1 MKTLKCLRSTLGVL
15 LGVCLIASTKAA
27 EPLSTLQVAAGD
39 SHALA
44 LRSDGTVWAWG
55 TNRIGELGLGSATQF
70 NSPRRITTLSNMTA
84 VAAGPLHSL
93 AVASNGQAWAWGTNG
108 SGQLGN
114 GTFNN
119 SNAPVQ
125 VSVIT
130 NALLVSA
137 GVDHSLAAL
146 KDGRAMAWGA
156 NNGGQ
161 LGTGNTTATNQP
173 VQVSTLTN
181 TIAVAAGSNFSMALT
196 AAGEVWTWG
205 TNDQGQLGLGHNTSQ
220 LSPVKIAALSNVVQI
235 VAGSSHALA
244 MDRSGN
250 VYAWGR
256 NTEGQ
261 MGDGTT
267 TATNAPKP
275 VVNLSPTGSL
285 GAAKW
290 IAAGFN
296 SSAAVSGSGK
306 VCYWGN
312 YTNNAVF
319 FGNATSPVQIGV
331 ALNETFTTVCQ
342 GRNFLLAGESDGAG
356 VWAWG
361 MNQYGQWGNDNPQT
375 DDWRYETWN
384 LSYCFGARPRAFTV
398 RIHRG
403 DRENLPYNSFVLPLD
418 LEQGVRLNAEGS
430 DQYCYGAGA
439 PWFMRVQKA
448 TRQQVWKLVGA
459 TTNVTRFPVENPLAA
474 YGREAGGSPLYT
486 GQPYTFGVY
495 AGAFNENT
503 GQTNAIRVL
512 VYERAALAAGTNN
525 VAPANAFNISLPRR
539 YITADNTV
547 WSNFVTNGNRVL
559 VETNGLRTVV
569 EFADA
574 PDSYNNWGVYLNA
587 AAPNVVMGGYRVT
600 HTATSTNYCYLVEVQ
615 GQAEVGANVFAPM
628 ATTNTTDWAYLPMYA
643 VGFEQFP
650 EWRSRLVDN
659 PHYEGIPLPP
669 AYAGRRL
676 AELNGMTAA
685 ATNTFWLTNNTAYA
699 TNDASPELR
708 RHPVLD
714 RFVEDM
720 GRNPLALASYVLNEI
735 ELTDPMAIAESST
748 RVADSIEVGGVN
760 RSALGTFLEGQGS
773 PTEQCALLVYLLRQ
787 AGYSAGYVFPT
798 NSNLRLLD
806 TTVSRLWQINV
817 KGVVY
822 HAGVPVITNSLIT
835 VNYPWVVANIGTNCV
850 HIFPWLKD
858 TEIVEGPDIYDY
870 MPTNY
875 PNAYRWVK
883 DYVQAKPEVLGTAL
897 VNEPT
902 IKAWKQ
908 FLTGVLNTNQTGNLS
923 LDDFGVRAFNRRN
936 SYSAW
941 EQLPK
946 PNFLTNQTQLV
957 TVPTLSES
965 ATTYPFLTN
974 MFDRVRIEVFKTD
987 TNTANRIFD
996 TGLWR
1001 ACDLHNRKLL
1011 LYTNDATTANL
1022 WLAPYR
1028 VDATNS
1034 TGNFAG
1040 FEAGL
1045 GSLDKQVVQ
1054 ATVASGV
1061 TVLPIRVTYQRRV
1074 VTYPSP
1080 ATWYAMQEFGL
1091 QSYDLIAEKRNM
1103 TAICSSVG
1111 RVTPLMLR
1119 MHADD
1124 YWRVEQQRA
1133 LNPNSTPA
1141 VTDVAGTAAT
1151 MLGMGFFER
1160 MWTDDQINRQL
1171 HQVKGLTWASWGTA
1185 ALTPLANDGMVVR
1198 LDMRWLQTLL
1208 LGNGR
1213 LRQDSGDRSS
1223 FTLDNYLTMLQAN
1236 GSSAE
1241 HTIMAS
1247 MLKDREPLSAIRLLQ
1262 IAGERARTNGWAA
1275 PLELNVKNYL
1285 TLGET
1290 TQTGYGS
1297 TKLKEHQPGLWQSVT
1312 NTFSTNSTA
1321 SFLRVL
1327 ITPGN
1332 ITNSTGNFVGM
1343 SALLFGKWQN
1353 GAILAA
1359 DDTLLNGGWS
1369 SWSAWFGTPTFSSY
1383 QLNYN
1388 LQYSSTFGYSYVPNN
1403 FSTPL
1408 PRYDFSQYDLLT
1420 LTAPT
1425 GAALVAFT
1433 PQQVARSQIITNTLN
1448 LPSGTTTAQ
1457 ATKTA
1462 KDVGWYDRATALMK
1476 QAGAWLA
1483 DPVHVVSG
1491 DFYVDAADLTL
1502 AGPLPLQL
1510 RRTYLSRTLAENQ
1523 FGHGW
1528 KLGFTPWLV
1537 LSTNAQSQSLI
1548 HAAEPDGAV
1557 LAYRFQSNDVWTVTA
1572 EDNPTLVNF
1581 TGAGIGATAN
1591 HFHNRI
1597 EKYSTN
1603 GTTYV
1608 LTATDGSK
1616 RSYQEMTGFGL
1627 NSGTNYLNRVRPY
1640 LTRWED
1646 HSGNYHQFQYG
1657 TNSADTDFG
1666 QLYRVES
1673 ANGATLTFK
1682 YDVNGRITEAMTDDD
1697 RHVRYQ
1703 YDVYGDL
1710 VLVTLPDSSQW
1721 EYEYEHYTFTTNS
1734 VTYTDSNHLLVREV
1748 KPDGRILANTYDS
1761 LRRVMVQA
1769 ATVGTN
1775 RELVTNAWFYYTNNC
1790 NSLTNEYLTGTTR
1803 VEDVF
1808 HNAYLYQY
1816 TNNLITR
1823 IDEPLGRTN
1832 IQDWFEAGE
1841 TNKAGYYARS
1851 LELTVN
1857 ARGLTNEF
1865 RYDAQGNI
1873 TNRIVRGNLTGEG
1886 VSNQSATNTFTYN
1899 TNKLLLTAVDPSG
1912 NQRAFFYEDSG
1923 DPYRA
1928 SRIEWSSG
1936 GSGISTNRFTYTNVT
1951 ETVSVG
1957 TLSKTNRAFGLL
1969 ARAVHADTA
1978 TNDWTYYGRGFVAQ
1992 STRYARTAEDTG
2004 NNDPAVVNTFIYT
2017 PRGDLAERVDAAGR
2031 RARFSH
2037 DSMGRLQWREVV
2049 DETGTALAREHFYYN
2064 RNGDLEWYD
2073 GPRSGPEDY
2082 VWFDYDGAGR
2092 KVQEL
2097 SWRSRAKADGSG
2109 VEAEPGDN
2117 LYATTNFRYDAFG
2130 NLTLMVDARGAITT
2144 NVWDAL
2150 GRLVQQKS
2158 FDLNGTSVLATVGF
2172 AYAPDGLVRYHTNAL
2187 SGVSEI
2193 QYTSEGQP
2201 NSRLNADGSTNGW
2214 TYYLDGR
2221 RKRAIQSNGAY
2232 WESTYTDASRRV
2244 TQVFYSA
2251 AGTPLATNITE
2262 FDRRGN
2268 VVIQIDEAGFGST
2281 NRFDGLGR
2289 MKSWAGPKM
2298 VYVLPEGSPSSPAS
2312 DPPPIQQVFTNFY
2325 DAAGI
2330 ATTNVNA
2337 LSEKS
2342 ISYRDAL
2349 GRLTRAEVRTSA
2361 NVLVRETTAA
2371 YTADHHGVTVTQGSG
2386 ASAIVS
2392 TTYTDTAG
2400 RNVLALMY
2408 PASGVQHF
2416 TLNSYDAAGNL
2427 SATAQY
2433 ARTNATQTL
2442 FTSASFSYDGLN
2454 RLTQQ
2459 ADRDSAVTTYQY
2471 DAAGNR
2477 VQQVVPGGLIWQ
2489 AAYNNAGLMFTNW
2502 NASPGGSVLRA
2513 NGYTY
2518 YGSGHQWAGRLLSHT
2533 DARGVVCTNYY
2544 DDWLRVVTNAYT
2556 GSLAEQQLT
2565 TTWQYDVRGLM
2576 TNAVEAFASTNTGLA
2591 TSFQRSY
2598 NAYGQLT
2605 SESTIFGTNGNA
2617 SGNAYDSA
2625 GRRTI
2630 LGMKTFGYGFAWRAD
2645 GQLAG
2650 VHTLTGDT
2658 AYTYDTAGR
2667 LTNRVSGVRSTAI
2680 TARDG
2685 TGRPLALETKI
2696 SGVTKLTESLSYTG
2710 DGLMATHTMAR
2721 TDFTDSRRFSYANQ
2735 SRRLAQEQLNM
2746 DGSTTWTNVFT
2757 FDSGSAAGAGVLTRI
2772 AQTATGG
2779 AEWNAHMDAH
2789 LRVDRETNNVVRRLA
2804 YGRVNMQPGYA
2815 QLGIALNGRPV
2826 PFLTLGNGDTNWPT
2840 RWQAQLELLPGTHTL
2855 TATAV
2860 HPSKLYTNTS
2870 TTTFTNQA
2878 VDQTVLT
2885 YYSEGQLTQRVWKNS
2900 GGQTNRTQNF
2910 KWDAKGRLLNFTER
2924 DVNNDGHDWTAV
2936 YDALGRRWQAK
2947 TVPITNN
2954 VSVTSQLKVVTQLY
2968 DPLVEFLEVG
2978 VRVDERWHWKVY
2990 GPDLDGVYGGMNGV
3004 GGWEAVVSGPD
3015 TYHTLIS
3022 DARGNIVAAHDPE
3035 DSSIHWNAARIT
3047 GYGSVAEHR
3056 PLSLGEGAPMWE
3068 AGSWRGRFPEMSGLY
3083 NLGARYY
3090 DPVAGRFLSPDPL
3103 GHDSDPSLYGAFNG
3117 DPINYFDADGRFGK
3131 TYAQNKVTDTAAG
3144 FKGTELAIIGVF
3156 QGLPHLAD
3164 MAIQAH
3170 APPGTMQLART
3181 FGFDPSVAR
3190 HFDPVFNGITENFSQ
3205 SFDQLA
3211 GEAGVNTLSDRY
3223 TYGTYGAKT
3232 LVEIGSLFI
3241 GAGEA
3246 KAASTGI
3253 QSLER
3258 AATGMKPPPLP
3269 PVVKPPPLPA
3279 QAIEA
3284 APKAVSLRNQ
3294 YLGRT
3299 PGKGSRTG
3307 REVIERMQAE
3317 GDLRLVGGKAE
3328 VRYIDPTTKA
3338 ESWHPINTADM
3349 GHLTDAVKYWNA
3361 IGRFLGP
3368 KHPEVRKW
3376 MLDPANY
3383 KLEPGSINRA
3393 NGAKLRERYLPPA
3406 NGEQ

>member
-1 MKTLKCLRSTLGVL
+1 MKTLKCLRSTLGAL
-15 LGVCLIASTKAA
+15 LGFCLVASSEAA
-27 EPLSTLQVAAGD
+27 ETLSTLQVVAGE
-39 SHALA
+39 SHGLA
-44 LRSDGTVWAWG
+44 VRSDGTVWAWG
-55 TNRIGELGLGSATQF
+55 TNRIGELGLGNVSF
-70 NSPRRITTLSNMTA
+70 LLSPKRVTSLSNATA
-84 VAAGPLHSL
+84 IAAGPLHSL
-93 AVASNGQAWAWGTNG
+93 AVQSNGLVWAWGTNG
-108 SGQLGN
+108 GGRLGN

-119 SNAPVQ
+119 ASNPVV
-125 VSVIT
+125 VSLIT
-130 NALLVSA
+130 NALTVAA
-137 GVDHSLAAL
+137 GASHSLAVL
-146 KDGRAMAWGA
+146 TDKGLMAWGA
-156 NNGGQ
+156 NEGGQ
-161 LGTGNTTATNQP
+161 LGTGNTQATNQP
-173 VQVSTLTN
+173 VLISLTN
-181 TIAVAAGSNFSMALT
+181 VVAVAAGSNFSLALT
-196 AAGEVWTWG
+196 ASGEVWSWG
-205 TNDQGQLGLGHNTSQ
+205 TNNAGQLGLGDTTAR
-220 LSPVKIAALSNVVQI
+220 LSPVKITGLTNIAQVAAGHSHSLAVSSNGV
-235 VAGSSHALA
+235 
-244 MDRSGN
+244 

-256 NTEGQ
+256 NSEGQ
-261 MGDGTT
+261 IGNGTT
-267 TATNAPKP
+267 TSTNAPTQITSFGTVK
-275 VVNLSPTGSL
+275 S
-285 GAAKW
+285 AA
-290 IAAGFN
+290 ANFN
-296 SSAAVSGSGK
+296 SSAAVTSTGRLFHWGWYGNGWTNGYVTQAAELGAGIGQFFEKVTYGS
-306 VCYWGN
+306 
-312 YTNNAVF
+312 
-319 FGNATSPVQIGV
+319 
-331 ALNETFTTVCQ
+331 
-342 GRNFLLAGESDGAG
+342 NFVLVGQSDGS

-361 MNQYGQWGNDNPQT
+361 ENRYGQWGDGTVLDTWYGASYEAVNP
-375 DDWRYETWN
+375 
-384 LSYCFGARPRAFTV
+384 SYSFSSHPYPRATRFN
-398 RIHRG
+398 RG
-403 DRENLPYNSFVLPLD
+403 YRPYRAYNSFVLPLD
-418 LEQGVRLNAEGS
+418 LETGVELGVEGTEL
-430 DQYCYGAGA
+430 YNYGTA
-439 PWFMRVQKA
+439 PWFLRVAKNPSQHA
-448 TRQQVWKLVGA
+448 LQLVSG
-459 TTNVTRFPVENPLAA
+459 TTNLLRFTVDNPVAA
-474 YGREAGGSPLYT
+474 FGSDAGGSPLYT
-486 GQPYTFGVY
+486 GQPHSFGVY
-495 AGAFNENT
+495 AGIFNEASE
-503 GQTNAIRVL
+503 TNLIRIS
-512 VYERAALAAGTNN
+512 VYDRAALAGGTNN
-525 VAPANAFNISLPRR
+525 VAPTNTFTIRLPRR
-539 YITADNTV
+539 SLGNDWGEFI
-547 WSNFVTNGNRVL
+547 TNGFRVA
-559 VETNGLRTVV
+559 VQTNGLRTTV
-569 EFADA
+569 EFVDY
-574 PDSYNNWGVYLNA
+574 PGSFSQWGLYWMYSGGQFLVASNA
-587 AAPNVVMGGYRVT
+587 ILGGYRIT
-600 HTATSTNYCYLVEVQ
+600 HSAESSNYCYVIEAKGSAQV
-615 GQAEVGANVFAPM
+615 AANTLAPFA
-628 ATTNTTDWAYLPMYA
+628 TNGTGWAYAPLYA
-643 VGFEQFP
+643 LNFDSFP
-650 EWRSRLVDN
+650 AWRSRFVDQ
-659 PHYEGIPLPP
+659 PHFEGIPLPP
-669 AYAGRRL
+669 TYAGRRTSD
-676 AELNGMTAA
+676 LNGMIAV
-685 ATNTFWLTNNTAYA
+685 ATNQVWLTNNAAYTNLDA
-699 TNDASPELR
+699 TPELR
-708 RHPVLD
+708 QHPLLD
-714 RFVEDM
+714 RLVEDM
-720 GRNPLALASYVLNEI
+720 GRDPLALASYVINEI
-735 ELTDPMAIAESST
+735 ELTDPIALSEASKK
-748 RVADSIEVGGVN
+748 VADSVEVGGLG
-760 RSALGTFLEGQGS
+760 RSALGVHLEGQGS
-773 PTEQCALLVYLLRQ
+773 PTEQCALLVYLLRK
-787 AGYSAGYVFPT
+787 AGYPAGYVFPT

-806 TTVSRLWQINV
+806 TRISQLWQVQV
-817 KGVVY
+817 KGLIWDAGMPVV
-822 HAGVPVITNSLIT
+822 TNSLII

-858 TEIVEGPDIYDY
+858 TEIVEGHDIYRFL
-870 MPTNY
+870 PTNY
-875 PNAYRWVK
+875 PAAYPWVK
-883 DYVQAKPEVLGTAL
+883 EYLMAEPGLMSLASTNSSSGT
-897 VNEPT
+897 
-902 IKAWKQ
+902 IWKR
-908 FLTGVLNTNQTGNLS
+908 FLASVLNTNQTQSNLS
-923 LDDFGVRAFNRRN
+923 LDDFGVRAFNRRH
-936 SYSAW
+936 SYATW
-941 EQLPK
+941 ESLPR
-946 PNFLTNQTQLV
+946 PNFLTNQTQV
-957 TVPTLSES
+957 TVVPTLSES
-965 ATTYPFLTN
+965 AATYPFLTN
-974 MFDRVRIEVFKTD
+974 IFDRLRIEIYKDSTSSSE
-987 TNTANRIFD
+987 NRIID
-996 TGLWR
+996 TGDWR
-1001 ACDLHNRKLL
+1001 VCDMHHRKLL
-1011 LYTNDATTANL
+1011 LYTNSTDNVALWLSAYRSGLTNTTNFANFETGTNSLHPQQLTAGVSSGVVNLWARMTYKRRATTLAAPSYWVWTPEWGAN
-1022 WLAPYR
+1022 PI
-1028 VDATNS
+1028 
-1034 TGNFAG
+1034 
-1040 FEAGL
+1040 
-1045 GSLDKQVVQ
+1045 DK
-1054 ATVASGV
+1054 
-1061 TVLPIRVTYQRRV
+1061 L
-1074 VTYPSP
+1074 
-1080 ATWYAMQEFGL
+1080 
-1091 QSYDLIAEKRNM
+1091 
-1103 TAICSSVG
+1103 CSKSAVSALCFSVG
-1111 RVTPLMLR
+1111 RVTPAMMR
-1119 MHADD
+1119 IHADD
-1124 YWRVEQQRA
+1124 YWRLEQQRA
-1133 LNPNSTPA
+1133 SDPNYVPPKTE
-1141 VTDVAGTAAT
+1141 DVGTAAM
-1151 MLGMGFFER
+1151 MLGQGYLEQRDREADFNAR
-1160 MWTDDQINRQL
+1160 IHKLR
-1171 HQVKGLTWASWGTA
+1171 GLTRLSFLSSA
-1185 ALTPLANDGMVVR
+1185 ATPLANGRMQLR
-1198 LDMRWLQTLL
+1198 LDARWDVGMRI
-1208 LGNGR
+1208 GNAS
-1213 LRQDSGDRSS
+1213 LRQDSGDESLRA
-1223 FTLDNYLTMLQAN
+1223 LAN
-1236 GSSAE
+1236 FLAMNQVLSASAE
-1241 HTIMAS
+1241 HSILHTMFGDIAPIS
-1247 MLKDREPLSAIRLLQ
+1247 SVRLLQ
-1262 IAGERARTNGWAA
+1262 IAAERGRANGWAL
-1275 PLELNVKNYL
+1275 PLELNVKNYQAV
-1285 TLGET
+1285 GAT
-1290 TQTGYGS
+1290 THAGYGPYQ
-1297 TKLKEHQPGLWQSVT
+1297 LSVEDFGTWSAINDQFANGTDT
-1312 NTFSTNSTA
+1312 N
-1321 SFLRVL
+1321 FLRV
-1327 ITPGN
+1327 ITVPGR
-1332 ITNSTGNFVGM
+1332 ITVGSAEFQGGAAVFFDRYGN
-1343 SALLFGKWQN
+1343 SALLSSY
-1353 GAILAA
+1353 
-1359 DDTLLNGGWS
+1359 NGGLS
-1369 SWSAWFGTPTFSSY
+1369 SADLFWIGTPSTTSY
-1383 QLNYN
+1383 NLSHSLNYN
-1388 LQYSSTFGYSYVPNN
+1388 PSFGYSFGYN
-1403 FSTPL
+1403 
-1408 PRYDFSQYDLLT
+1408 DFSVPRPRFSFSYPDL
-1420 LTAPT
+1420 
-1425 GAALVAFT
+1425 AALTTSSGISKVQVDFT
-1433 PQQVARSQIITNTLN
+1433 PQQVKQGQHITGTLN
-1448 LPSGTTTAQ
+1448 LTGGTTTAQ
-1457 ATKTA
+1457 AVRKG
-1462 KDVGWYDRATALMK
+1462 KDVGWYDRAAAFVK
-1476 QAGAWLA
+1476 QVGSLVS
-1483 DPVHVVSG
+1483 DPVQVVSG
-1491 DFYVDAADLTL
+1491 DFYVDAVDLTL
-1502 AGPLPLQL
+1502 AGPLPLHL
-1510 RRTYLSRTLAENQ
+1510 RRNYLSRNVSDNQ

-1537 LSTNAQSQSLI
+1537 LSTNATSQPLLL
-1548 HAAEPDGAV
+1548 AAEPDGAV
-1557 LAYRFQSNDVWTVTA
+1557 IAFTYQSSNLWTVATA
-1572 EDNPTLVNF
+1572 DNPTLANH
-1581 TGAGIGATAN
+1581 TPSGIGSTAN
-1591 HFHNRI
+1591 PFNQRI
-1597 EKYSTN
+1597 EHYTTN
-1603 GTTYV
+1603 GTLYV
-1608 LTATDGSK
+1608 LSAPDGS
-1616 RSYQEMTGFGL
+1616 RRFYEVMSSFGV
-1627 NSGTNYLNRVRPY
+1627 SAGTNQLGRVRPY

-1646 HSGNYHQFQYG
+1646 HAGNYHLFSYG
-1657 TNSADTDFG
+1657 SDSTANDFG
-1666 QLYRVES
+1666 QLNRVEA
-1673 ANGATLTFK
+1673 ANGAFLVLK
-1682 YDVNGRITEAMTDDD
+1682 YDFQGRIVEAFTDDS
-1697 RHVRYQ
+1697 RRVRYQ
-1703 YDVYGDL
+1703 YDDYGDL
-1710 VLVTLPDSSQW
+1710 VLVTLPDNSQW
-1721 EYEYEHYTFTTNS
+1721 EFEYEHYSFTTNS
-1734 VTYTDSNHLLVREV
+1734 LTYTDSNHLLVREV

-1761 LRRVMVQA
+1761 LRRVTVQA

-1832 IQDWFEAGE
+1832 LQDWFEAGE

-1886 VSNQSATNTFTYN
+1886 VSSQSATNTFTYN
-1899 TNKLLLTAVDPSG
+1899 TNKLLLTAVDPTG

-1936 GSGISTNRFTYTNVT
+1936 GTGIGTNRFTYTNVT

-1978 TNDWTYYGRGFVAQ
+1978 TNDWTYYGRGFTAQ

-2017 PRGDLAERVDAAGR
+2017 PRGDLAERVDTAGR

-2037 DSMGRLQWREVV
+2037 DAMGRLQWREVV

-2064 RNGDLEWYD
+2064 RNGDLEWHD

-2092 KVQEL
+2092 KVQEV

-2117 LYATTNFRYDAFG
+2117 LYATSNFRYDAFG

-2232 WESTYTDASRRV
+2232 WESAYADASRRV

-2289 MKSWAGPKM
+2289 LKSWVGPKLAF
-2298 VYVLPEGSPSSPAS
+2298 VLPEGSPSSPAS
-2312 DPPPIQQVFTNFY
+2312 DPPPIQQVFTNYY

-2330 ATTNVNA
+2330 STTNVNA
-2337 LSEKS
+2337 LNEKS

-2371 YTADHHGVTVTQGSG
+2371 YTADHHGVTITQGSG
-2386 ASAIVS
+2386 VSAIVS

-2416 TLNSYDAAGNL
+2416 TLSGYDAVGNL
-2427 SATAQY
+2427 SATARY

-2513 NGYTY
+2513 NGYTF
-2518 YGSGHQWAGRLLSHT
+2518 YGSGHQWAGRLQSHT
-2533 DARGVVCTNYY
+2533 DARSVVCTNYY

-2576 TNAVEAFASTNTGLA
+2576 TNVVEAFASTNTGLA

-2605 SESTIFGTNGNA
+2605 GEMSSFGTNA
-2617 SGNAYDSA
+2617 FSSGSAYDAA

-2630 LGMKTFGYGFAWRAD
+2630 LGLRTFGYGFAWRAD

-2667 LTNRVSGVRSTAI
+2667 LTNRVSGVRATAI
-2680 TARDG
+2680 TSRDG
-2685 TGRPLALETKI
+2685 AGRPLSLETKV

-2815 QLGIALNGRPV
+2815 ELGIALNGRPV

-2936 YDALGRRWQAK
+2936 YDALGRRWQAR

-2990 GPDLDGVYGGMNGV
+2990 GPDLDGAYGGMNGV

-3015 TYHTLIS
+3015 TYHALLS

-3035 DSSIHWNAARIT
+3035 DGSIHWNAARIT

-3131 TYAQNKVTDTAAG
+3131 QALNSATGIDLDHHTPFSEQLLAYRRGGQEVVGPVVDFGANLTIALLSPLPPSYSPQEIRGIQSVGIEKFGSPMQKLTGYAPVPLVTEG
-3144 FKGTELAIIGVF
+3144 PLELSGPVQALVMARGAQGSRAFAVASGV
-3156 QGLPHLAD
+3156 Q
-3164 MAIQAH
+3164 
-3170 APPGTMQLART
+3170 ART
-3181 FGFDPSVAR
+3181 PGRGRTATTPTQLEFQFGPKTAPVVIGEQMTRVNSYSRSIGGHTIDDWLAGKPWSQKLNDEFIATMKAQGREFIDIGPAFGRRLQNRIDPARGRPSSDVYGGERQQLPSYDNYRRIYERTGKYQGGVPGFDP
-3190 HFDPVFNGITENFSQ
+3190 
-3205 SFDQLA
+3205 
-3211 GEAGVNTLSDRY
+3211 
-3223 TYGTYGAKT
+3223 
-3232 LVEIGSLFI
+3232 
-3241 GAGEA
+3241 
-3246 KAASTGI
+3246 
-3253 QSLER
+3253 
-3258 AATGMKPPPLP
+3258 
-3269 PVVKPPPLPA
+3269 
-3279 QAIEA
+3279 
-3284 APKAVSLRNQ
+3284 
-3294 YLGRT
+3294 
-3299 PGKGSRTG
+3299 
-3307 REVIERMQAE
+3307 
-3317 GDLRLVGGKAE
+3317 
-3328 VRYIDPTTKA
+3328 
-3338 ESWHPINTADM
+3338 
-3349 GHLTDAVKYWNA
+3349 
-3361 IGRFLGP
+3361 
-3368 KHPEVRKW
+3368 
-3376 MLDPANY
+3376 
-3383 KLEPGSINRA
+3383 
-3393 NGAKLRERYLPPA
+3393 
-3406 NGEQ
+3406 